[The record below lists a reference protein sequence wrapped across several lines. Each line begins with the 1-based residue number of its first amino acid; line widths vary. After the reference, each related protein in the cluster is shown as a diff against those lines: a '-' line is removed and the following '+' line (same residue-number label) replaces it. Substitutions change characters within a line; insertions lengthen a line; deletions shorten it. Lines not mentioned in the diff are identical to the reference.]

1 MANCPKCGV
10 KLKLTDIKPT
20 CPKCGINLIYY
31 GMEERLLEDADRA
44 ESEHARTQKVIDR
57 VKASFAG
64 SKLAIVRIVL
74 SILPIAAL
82 MLPLANVSFWGPY
95 FEKSTAVNA
104 ITIYNV
110 VSSLDFNALIKYISS
125 DFFGSTFI
133 LYAVSLIAIL
143 LAAVL
148 LVVNLVCLAFSCTP
162 KGFKRSITLNAI
174 KIVLAVVSMV
184 TFILFANKLNAI
196 FPTVFNGSI
205 GFGAFIFIATLI
217 ALLVINI
224 VISKKGIPVK
234 YKQTY
239 VGGIPSEK
247 YFEYLEQGMSTREI
261 RKMMAENDAQKK
273 VEVALKAKEEADALQ
288 AEADKLTEEAKQAE
302 ANGDSDASEK
312 TQIAA
317 KAMTEAA
324 QKTME
329 AAALAKEAAMAMESL
344 KQFNTPEENAAEAE
358 KEEDKE
364 TVSSN
369 N

>member
-31 GMEERLLEDADRA
+31 GMEERLLEDADKA
-44 ESEHARTQKVIDR
+44 ESEHARMQKKIDR

-64 SKLAIVRIVL
+64 SKLAILRIIL
-74 SILPIAAL
+74 SVLPIGAL

-95 FEKSTAVNA
+95 FEVNSSVNA

-133 LYAVSLIAIL
+133 LFAVSLVSVL

-148 LVVNLVCLAFSCTP
+148 LVVNLICLAFSCT
-162 KGFKRSITLNAI
+162 KNGSKRNITLNSI

-184 TFILFANKLNAI
+184 TFILFANKLHAI
-196 FPTVFNGSI
+196 FPTVFTGSI
-205 GFGAFIFIATLI
+205 GFGAFIFIAALV

-224 VISKKGIPVK
+224 VIAKVGINVK

-239 VGGIPSEK
+239 VGGIPSEE
-247 YFEYLEQGMSTREI
+247 YFSYLEQGMSTREI

-273 VEVALKAKEEADALQ
+273 VELALKVKEEADEMMAKAEELSQ
-288 AEADKLTEEAKQAE
+288 AAKEAE
-302 ANGDSDASEK
+302 ANGDADASEK
-312 TQIAA
+312 TQLAA
-317 KAMTEAA
+317 KAMTEAT
-324 QKTME
+324 QKALE
-329 AAALAKEAAMAMESL
+329 ASNLAKEAAMAMESL
-344 KQFNTPEENAAEAE
+344 KQFNTPGEEKVEEEAVAA
-358 KEEDKE
+358 
-364 TVSSN
+364 N
-369 N
+369 